1 MESAAPATPAQQ
13 VVSKTSTS
21 VVGFTAGGRTPDCH
35 TTAVSE
41 GTEHHRTEGLRLR
54 TRQPTAAPAAAPTL
68 AASDTGTGTG
78 TDSAAPP
85 DKPVDPP
92 AVVACPCRVGEPVL
106 YTGVDGGITRATVAH
121 VNTNVPPGDEP
132 EVSVQL
138 PGGLVRDT
146 VLARLAPASEAAGTP
161 HDAPGMCSLASAA
174 GKKTPRSTSEADNPY
189 AAVSKLLWMRAPIH
203 PFLAVLAAVV
213 SSSATSAFF
222 TGGICAALALVM
234 FGPPCR
240 STELWQKLINVRTG
254 SSRLHGGLSC
264 WRSFVSAMPVAKLS
278 AAVLVEQAAGEFFSA
293 GTVAALGHCAI
304 WTIYDWFYVILLAA
318 VLLVHKHWT
327 TIQHWVWQNLS
338 LDTVL
343 SASRTSPGVA
353 CVLASVALWIVYE
366 QLYGILIGLILVG
379 ALRCVQLHMLQARG
393 YQTQKLPF
401 IPAHYLN
408 SVDEGI
414 PPYAVAT
421 TRATNLRPT
430 FDRCCP
436 GYFWRQEGVPPG

>member
-1 MESAAPATPAQQ
+1 MTGSAEMESAAPTTPAQQ

-21 VVGFTAGGRTPDCH
+21 VVGFTVGH
-35 TTAVSE
+35 TTAVSD
-41 GTEHHRTEGLRLR
+41 GTEHHRAEGLRLR
-54 TRQPTAAPAAAPTL
+54 TRQPTAAAAAPTL
-68 AASDTGTGTG
+68 APSDTG

-85 DKPVDPP
+85 HKPVEPP
-92 AVVACPCRVGEPVL
+92 AVVACPYRVGEPVL
-106 YTGVDGGITRATVAH
+106 YTGVDGGITRATAVAH
-121 VNTNVPPGDEP
+121 VSTNVPPGDEP

-146 VLARLAPASEAAGTP
+146 VLARLAPASEAAGAP
-161 HDAPGMCSLASAA
+161 HDAPGMRSLASAA
-174 GKKTPRSTSEADNPY
+174 TKKTPRSTAESDNPY
-189 AAVSKLLWMRAPIH
+189 AAVPKLLWMHAPIH

-222 TGGICAALALVM
+222 TGGICAALALAM

-254 SSRLHGGLSC
+254 SLRLHGRLSC
-264 WRSFVSAMPVAKLS
+264 WRSFVSAMPAAKLG
-278 AAVLVEQAAGEFFSA
+278 AAVLVGQAAGEFLSA
-293 GTVAALGHCAI
+293 GTVAALGHCAV

-327 TIQHWVWQNLS
+327 TIQVWVRQNLS
-338 LDTVL
+338 LDAVL

-366 QLYGILIGLILVG
+366 RLYGILIGLMLVG
-379 ALRCVQLHMLQARG
+379 ALLCGQLYMLQARG

-401 IPAHYLN
+401 IPAHYLT
-408 SVDEGI
+408 STSIDEGI
-414 PPYAVAT
+414 PPPAAAAA
-421 TRATNLRPT
+421 RATNLFDQRPV
-430 FDRCCP
+430 DWWRP